1 MILLIMNLLMKI
13 KPINFSIHNQ
23 VNLELLEI
31 NNKYC
36 NYSRIHVKK
45 EIAITVLEAFQL
57 LEEMSRSHKN
67 LLDIIV
73 FGRICITKAVVHMV
87 QLPISS
93 YNQHHGQHA

>member
-31 NNKYC
+31 NNKYY
-36 NYSRIHVKK
+36 NYSRIDVKK
-45 EIAITVLEAFQL
+45 EIAITVLEAFKL

-67 LLDIIV
+67 LLDIIA

-93 YNQHHGQHA
+93 YG

>member
-1 MILLIMNLLMKI
+1 MILLMKI

-31 NNKYC
+31 NNKYY
-36 NYSRIHVKK
+36 NYSRIDVKK

-57 LEEMSRSHKN
+57 LEEMSGSQN
-67 LLDIIV
+67 LLDIIA
-73 FGRICITKAVVHMV
+73 FGRICITKAAVHMV

-93 YNQHHGQHA
+93 YGQHHGQHA